1 MEFLVWLR
9 FKPKQTSLIRC
20 LSLCSRMLYPLT
32 GGWNRRPFHH
42 AAPGPALYRFTR
54 QCILRIAIALRES
67 GFSMEFYRR
76 GRFVFHCSALFFFAS

>member
-32 GGWNRRPFHH
+32 GGWNQCPFHH
-42 AAPGPALYRFTR
+42 VVPRPALYRSIR
-54 QCILRIAIALRES
+54 QCTLRIAIALRES
-67 GFSMEFYRR
+67 GFSMGFYRR